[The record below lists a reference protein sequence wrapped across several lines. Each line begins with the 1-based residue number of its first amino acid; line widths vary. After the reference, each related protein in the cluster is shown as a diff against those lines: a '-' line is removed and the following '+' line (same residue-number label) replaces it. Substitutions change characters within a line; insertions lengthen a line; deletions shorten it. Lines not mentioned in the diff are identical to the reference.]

1 MTILWLTLLFAVVS
15 MLYAF
20 VGQAG
25 GSGHLAAMALLGL
38 SPAVM
43 KPTALVLN
51 VFVATISTLKFSH
64 AGYFSWSTFW
74 PFAVTSVPAAF
85 VGGALSVSSSV
96 YNIVVGWVLLYA
108 AFRLFRVT
116 QVAQSTC
123 IKSPPL
129 WVPLIVGAGVGLL
142 SGVTGIGGG
151 IMFGPLLL
159 SMRWA
164 ETRQTLGMS
173 AAINLTN
180 SAAGLVGHLAS
191 VMALPSAMPTWVAAA
206 VIGGWVGAE
215 YGSHRFSHVAL
226 QRLLV
231 AVLTIAA
238 LKSLLG

>member
-1 MTILWLTLLFAVVS
+1 MTSIWLTLLMAAVS
-15 MLYAF
+15 MLYAS

-25 GSGHLAAMALLGL
+25 GSGYLAAMALFGV

-51 VFVATISTLKFSH
+51 VLVAAIATLKFSH
-64 AGYFSWSTFW
+64 TGFFPWATFW

-85 VGGALSVSSSV
+85 VGGVLSFSSAV
-96 YNIVVGWVLLYA
+96 YNMIVGGVLLYA
-108 AFRLFRVT
+108 AFRLFHAT
-116 QVAQSTC
+116 QAAPSMC
-123 IKSPPL
+123 LKPPPL
-129 WVPLIVGAGVGLL
+129 WVALIAGVGVGLL

-151 IMFGPLLL
+151 IVFGPLLL

-180 SAAGLVGHLAS
+180 SAAGLFGHLSS
-191 VMALPSAMPTWVAAA
+191 VMVLPSAIPLWAVAAM
-206 VIGGWVGAE
+206 IGGWVGAE
-215 YGSHRFSHVAL
+215 FGSRRFSHLTL
-226 QRLLV
+226 QRLLS

-238 LKSLLG
+238 LKLILA

>member
-15 MLYAF
+15 MLYAS

-25 GSGHLAAMALLGL
+25 GSGYLAAMALLGL

-64 AGYFSWSTFW
+64 AGYFSWGTFW

-85 VGGALSVSSSV
+85 VGGALSVSSSI
-96 YNIVVGWVLLYA
+96 YHIVVGGLLLYA

-116 QVAQSTC
+116 QVAPSTC

-129 WVPLIVGAGVGLL
+129 WVALIVGAGVGLL

-159 SMRWA
+159 SMRWT

-180 SAAGLVGHLAS
+180 SAAGLLGHLAS
-191 VMALPSAMPTWVAAA
+191 VMVLPNAMPLWVAAA
-206 VIGGWVGAE
+206 MIGGWVGAE

-226 QRLLV
+226 QRLLA

-238 LKSLLG
+238 LKLLLV

>member
-1 MTILWLTLLFAVVS
+1 MTILWLTLLFAAVS
-15 MLYAF
+15 MLYAS

-25 GSGHLAAMALLGL
+25 GSGYLAAMALLGV

-51 VFVATISTLKFSH
+51 VFVATIATLKFSH
-64 AGYFSWSTFW
+64 AGYFSWAIFW

-85 VGGALSVSSSV
+85 VGGALSLSSAV
-96 YNIVVGWVLLYA
+96 YNMIVGGVLLYA
-108 AFRLFRVT
+108 ASRLFRV
-116 QVAQSTC
+116 AQAAPSMC
-123 IKSPPL
+123 IKPPPL
-129 WVPLIVGAGVGLL
+129 WVALIAGVGVGLL

-151 IMFGPLLL
+151 IVFGPLLL

-180 SAAGLVGHLAS
+180 SAAGLLGHLAS
-191 VMALPSAMPTWVAAA
+191 VMALPNAIPLWAAA
-206 VIGGWVGAE
+206 AMIGGWVGAE
-215 YGSHRFSHVAL
+215 YGSRRFSHVTF
-226 QRLLV
+226 QRLLA

-238 LKSLLG
+238 LKLILV

>member
-15 MLYAF
+15 MLYAS

-25 GSGHLAAMALLGL
+25 GSGYLAAMALLGL

-64 AGYFSWSTFW
+64 AGYFSWGTFW

-85 VGGALSVSSSV
+85 VGGALSVSSSI
-96 YNIVVGWVLLYA
+96 YNIVVGGLLLYA

-116 QVAQSTC
+116 QVAPSTC

-129 WVPLIVGAGVGLL
+129 WVALIVGAGVGLL

-159 SMRWA
+159 SMRWT

-180 SAAGLVGHLAS
+180 SAAGLLGHLAS
-191 VMALPSAMPTWVAAA
+191 VMALPSAMPLWVAAA
-206 VIGGWVGAE
+206 MIGGWVGAE
-215 YGSHRFSHVAL
+215 YGSHRFSHVSL
-226 QRLLV
+226 QRLLA

-238 LKSLLG
+238 LKLLLV